1 MRYILLI
8 ILLFI
13 ISCDNIEPPRCQIES
28 WIIDDCGICRECELE
43 ECNWNETMN
52 TCGGCDND
60 LSSCTGCMDPEAI
73 NTEVDMIIHDGSTC
87 DYDNFI
93 NEPDVSIF
101 NNDADYANTAQV
113 NTQITNTVTKEFVED
128 LGIDESKVT
137 MDAKLEED
145 LEIDSLGIV
154 EVVMAFEDEF
164 EIEIDDEELADVKTV
179 GQAVNLLHSKI

>member
-1 MRYILLI
+1 MEANEVFEKVKS
-8 ILLFI
+8 LFI
-13 ISCDNIEPPRCQIES
+13 
-28 WIIDDCGICRECELE
+28 
-43 ECNWNETMN
+43 
-52 TCGGCDND
+52 
-60 LSSCTGCMDPEAI
+60 
-73 NTEVDMIIHDGSTC
+73 
-87 DYDNFI
+87 
-93 NEPDVSIF
+93 
-101 NNDADYANTAQV
+101 
-113 NTQITNTVTKEFVED
+113 ED